1 MVLPV
6 MERHAHEEVEHL
18 KQRLLYMAGLV
29 EDMVFK
35 STRALLER
43 SPALFPEVFE
53 REDQVNALQLEVDD
67 LALKLLALQHPLARD
82 LRFVVSA
89 MKASTDLERMADQ
102 TVNIVQNTKVIFECG
117 PAPALDRM
125 EEVPRMA
132 DGVRWMVREG
142 LNAFVNQN
150 VELARAVLKRDTE
163 VDTLKDKVLERSL
176 SVMRKESSEVQC
188 ALTTVLVSRNIE
200 RIGDHATNIAEEA
213 IYVVLGKDVR
223 HHAEERGT

>member
-1 MVLPV
+1 

-29 EDMVFK
+29 EEMVFK
-35 STRALLER
+35 STRVVLER
-43 SPALFPEVFE
+43 SLGVFPEVSD
-53 REDQVNALQLEVDD
+53 RETQVNTLQLEVDD
-67 LALKLLALQHPLARD
+67 LALKLLALQHPVARD

-89 MKASTDLERMADQ
+89 IKASTDLERMADQ
-102 TVNIVQNTKVIFECG
+102 TVNIVQNAKIIIEQG
-117 PAPALDRM
+117 PAPEVEQM

-142 LNAFVNQN
+142 LNAFVKQD
-150 VELARAVLKRDTE
+150 VDLARAVLERDTE
-163 VDTLKDKVLERSL
+163 VDNLKDKVLERSL
-176 SVMRKESSEVQC
+176 SVMRKESREVQS
-188 ALTTVLVSRNIE
+188 ALATVLISRNLE

-223 HHAEERGT
+223 HHAEEHGT

>member
-1 MVLPV
+1 

-29 EDMVFK
+29 EEMVFK
-35 STRALLER
+35 STRVVLER
-43 SPALFPEVFE
+43 SLGVFPEVSD
-53 REDQVNALQLEVDD
+53 RETQVNTLQLEVDD
-67 LALKLLALQHPLARD
+67 LALKLLALQHPVARD

-102 TVNIVQNTKVIFECG
+102 TVNIVQNAKIIVEQG
-117 PAPALDRM
+117 PAPVLEQM

-142 LNAFVNQN
+142 LNAFVKQD
-150 VELARAVLKRDTE
+150 VDLARAVLERDTE
-163 VDTLKDKVLERSL
+163 VDNLKNKVLERAL
-176 SVMRKESSEVQC
+176 SVMRKESREVQS
-188 ALTTVLVSRNIE
+188 ALATVLISRNLE

-223 HHAEERGT
+223 HHAEEHGT